1 MGLKGVAGTAIAG
14 QTYTSPI
21 ITGGATFLSGGWRVY
36 NGATT
41 TATEYARG
49 EWVSNVFT
57 ISLVTNGGSNRFMNI
72 GSESDTGMSF
82 LVNAATR
89 WGISNSA
96 DAYVFY
102 PTTTNAQDVGAAAF
116 RVRTLYLGASVQ
128 LLMGTSTAS
137 TSIIGAANVNT
148 TAVGNVGAG
157 TDDLITYSLPAN
169 AMTTATKGVRITAW
183 GTTANNVNAKT
194 VTLNFGG
201 TAILTNALTASIAG
215 VWRIEADVFSTGA
228 SAQDAIAQL
237 VTTGTAGVALND
249 VEFTTMTETS
259 TGAIVIKC
267 TGTATDNDDIVQQG
281 LLVEFI
287 H

>member
-49 EWVSNVFT
+49 EWNANVFMLT
-57 ISLVTNGGSNRFMNI
+57 VETNGGTTRAMTVGAAGDAGFNVQ
-72 GSESDTGMSF
+72 
-82 LVNAATR
+82 VNGATR
-89 WGISNSA
+89 WGISVSA

-102 PTTTNAQDVGAAAF
+102 PTTTNAQDIGAGAF
-116 RVRTLYLGASVQ
+116 RVRTLYLGTSVQ

-169 AMTTATKGVRITAW
+169 ALSAATKGVRITAW
-183 GTTANNVNAKT
+183 GTTANNANAKT
-194 VTLNFGG
+194 LTLNFGAA
-201 TAILTNALTASIAG
+201 TLLTNSLQASIAG
-215 VWRIEADVFSTGA
+215 VWKIVAEVFKTGA
-228 SAQDAIAQL
+228 STQDAMASLIAS
-237 VTTGTAGVALND
+237 GTND
-249 VEFTTMTETS
+249 NDLEFSTPTETD

-267 TGTATDNDDIVQQG
+267 TGAATDDNDIVQQG